1 MSYDLEKAQLLFK
14 LARNHTWNNVYDR
27 LEHFKRFQHRDE
39 IIKELSKQGWIVVHK
54 KAKYAGI
61 SINTQYKKEIIDF
74 IEAQMPHVKG
84 MIS

>member
-39 IIKELSKQGWIVVHK
+39 IIKELSKQGWILIHK
-54 KAKYAGI
+54 KAKYTGV
-61 SINTQYKKEIIDF
+61 SINTRYKKEIVGF
-74 IEAQMPHVKG
+74 IEAQMPHIKG
-84 MIS
+84 MIP